1 MAGLL
6 RASGPTSGLLSKQV
20 APVADEIQRAI
31 AAGLLN
37 PPQQAAAPVAPKRDR
52 VSGWRVFDR
61 VLGGETVSAGLDAE
75 RARLQAEAEAP
86 QRQAQRARLGEIA
99 RSMGPAAEAAYALNP
114 EKFGESL
121 SEQFAPQVIS
131 SGGVQSIAGTGA
143 KTAASSFSTVN
154 DNIYRND
161 PLTGASEVA
170 ATAPPAYSDETARFN
185 AENPVLA
192 ANSTWVGP
200 DGQPRGQGYIAP
212 EVVSTPQGGS
222 TNVFD
227 AQGNLINTVQG
238 NPDQPKGGAAGG
250 SFDATTRGALQSA
263 RDNANLA
270 RSRAA
275 DARRFIALNEENS
288 TGIGAA
294 LLGPAAGLNP
304 AYAEMRS
311 ISARLIPQERTP
323 GSGPMSD
330 GDAKLYGRAVVDI
343 DKPGPANKAI
353 AGVVIAQADRDADY
367 ASFIDE
373 YATRNGNLNGALED
387 WTAYVNANPLFEERN
402 GNTAV
407 RSSVQPWRT
416 FMGWG
421 ERQRGGTGGA
431 QGGAAGQPVRVNSPQ
446 EARALPSGT
455 LFTTPDGQTR
465 RMR

>member
-1 MAGLL
+1 MDGLL

-20 APVADEIQRAI
+20 APVAEEIQRAI

-37 PPQQAAAPVAPKRDR
+37 PAQQAPTPTTPKRDR

-61 VLGGETVSAGLDAE
+61 VLGGQTVSEGLDAE
-75 RARLQAEAEAP
+75 RARLQAEA
-86 QRQAQRARLGEIA
+86 QRPRLGEIA

-154 DNIYRND
+154 DTIYRNN

-170 ATAPPAYSDETARFN
+170 ATAPPAYSDVTARFN

-238 NPDQPKGGAAGG
+238 NPDQPKSGAAGG
-250 SFDATTRGALQSA
+250 SFDATTRGALQAA
-263 RDNANLA
+263 RDTASMA

-275 DARRFIALNEENS
+275 DARRFIELNKQAG
-288 TGIGAA
+288 TGVGAA
-294 LLGPAAGLNP
+294 ILGPAAGLNP
-304 AYAEMRS
+304 TYAEMRA

-330 GDAKLYGRAVVDI
+330 KDIALYGRAVLDI
-343 DKPGPANKAI
+343 DKPGPTNQAMAN
-353 AGVVIAQADRDADY
+353 VVVAQAERDADY
-367 ASFIDE
+367 AAFLDE
-373 YATRNGNLNGALED
+373 YATRNGNLNGAQED
-387 WTAYVNANPLFEERN
+387 WTAYANANPLFDERN
-402 GNTAV
+402 GNTVV
-407 RSSVQPWRT
+407 RPRVQPWRT

-421 ERQRGGTGGA
+421 ERQRGGSGGA
-431 QGGAAGQPVRVNSPQ
+431 QGGSGQPVRVNSPQ
-446 EARALPSGT
+446 EAQALPSGT

-465 RMR
+465 RKR